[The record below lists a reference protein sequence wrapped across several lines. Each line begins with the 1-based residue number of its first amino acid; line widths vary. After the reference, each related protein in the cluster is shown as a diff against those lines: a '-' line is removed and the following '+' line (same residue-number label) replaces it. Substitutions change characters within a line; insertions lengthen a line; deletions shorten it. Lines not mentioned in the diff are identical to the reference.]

1 MLNIV
6 FLDGRALNPGD
17 LSFAPLE
24 AFGNFTLYDRT
35 PQEEVV
41 LRAREAD
48 VLIVNKRRLGDEEFA
63 QLPRLCL
70 VLVSSTGYDTVDVEA
85 ARRHGV
91 LVCNVPAYSTM
102 AVAQH
107 TLALLLEVCNSVGH
121 YAQLNREGYW
131 SRSRD
136 FCLWDAP
143 VVELSGLPVA
153 LVGLGN
159 IGMKVAELLHVLGA
173 KVWAVTSRA
182 AETLPDYITKVSLEE
197 AVSTAHFLS
206 LHCPLTP
213 STRALINAQLLTK
226 AQPDLVIVNTA
237 RGALIDDEAVATAL
251 HEGRLRAY
259 AADVLSQEPPSASH
273 PLLHAPR
280 TYLTPHI
287 AWASAAARMRIVD
300 IMASNLQAFLDG
312 RPQNVVS

>member
-24 AFGNFTLYDRT
+24 ALGKFTVYDRT
-35 PQEEVV
+35 PQDEVV
-41 LRAREAD
+41 ARAQDAD
-48 VLIVNKRRLGDEEFA
+48 VLIVNKRRLGDAEFA
-63 QLPRLCL
+63 QLPRLRL
-70 VLVSSTGYDTVDVEA
+70 VLVSATGYDTVDVEA

-91 LVCNVPAYSTM
+91 VVCNVPAYSTM

-121 YAQLNREGYW
+121 YAVLNREGYW

-136 FCLWDAP
+136 FCLWDEA

-173 KVWAVTSRA
+173 KVWAVTSRDA
-182 AETLPDYITKVSLEE
+182 STLPCFIEKVTLEE
-197 AVSTAHFLS
+197 AVSHAHFLS
-206 LHCPLTP
+206 LHCPLNAD
-213 STRALINAQLLTK
+213 TRAMINASLLAK
-226 AQPDLVIVNTA
+226 AQPHLVIVNTA
-237 RGALIDDEAVATAL
+237 RGGLVDDEAVATAL

-259 AADVLSQEPPSASH
+259 AADVLSQEPPPASH
-273 PLLHAPR
+273 PLLTAPR
-280 TYLTPHI
+280 TYITPHI
-287 AWASAAARMRIVD
+287 AWASATARNRIVD
-300 IMASNLQAFLDG
+300 IMACNLQAFLDG
-312 RPQNVVS
+312 KPQNVVS